1 MCEQYGEKLPDS
13 RRLFVT
19 RSSKIMAFGLCVS
32 VGLLAFNAHAQDQS
46 ATDKQGNYLDRLKE
60 CQAVENN
67 DERLACYDQAV
78 GQVVKATEEGEVRLL
93 DSEDVKKTRRSL
105 FGFNLPKIGL
115 FGGGDDEGEKEL
127 LTSTITSVRY
137 YERDAFVFSIE
148 EGDAVWRVA
157 DAPMRLA
164 RVKVGDTVEFERAAL
179 GSYWVRINGQN
190 GVKGRRIQ

>member
-1 MCEQYGEKLPDS
+1 M
-13 RRLFVT
+13 T
-19 RSSKIMAFGLCVS
+19 RSSKIMALGLSLS
-32 VGLLAFNAHAQDQS
+32 VAALAFNAQAQDQS
-46 ATDKQGNYLDRLKE
+46 APSPQGNYLDRLKE

-78 GQVVKATEEGEVRLL
+78 GRVVKATEEGEVRLL

-105 FGFNLPKIGL
+105 FGFNLPKIGI
-115 FGGGDDEGEKEL
+115 FGGGDDEDEKEL
-127 LTSTITSVRY
+127 LTSTITNVRY
-137 YERDAFVFSIE
+137 YENDAFIFRIE
-148 EGDAVWRVA
+148 EGDAVWRVS